1 MLCYNVTI
9 MLYSIIQYTLVVFTN
24 HIWHFMGGNFWLKK
38 DTKRNNTE
46 HILEFENKTNNFHAK
61 FIAILWMKN

>member
-46 HILEFENKTNNFHAK
+46 HIMEFQNKH
-61 FIAILWMKN
+61 